1 MLKHQMPDAIQ
12 CSPYE
17 EDDDGDSFLYLSFFA
32 DGIRKLAEANQD
44 RAHTERT

>member
-12 CSPYE
+12 E